1 MVRAALVA
9 LAPAA
14 LAAATAGA
22 TVASSFSPGLGH
34 AGCVKVMTSVCG
46 ADWKTK
52 HQLCV
57 DCVTAHM
64 SELEPNCTQQE
75 ALNHCD
81 NPPGSSPAPS
91 PSGDLGCVK
100 RLTSVC
106 GEGWKTNHTA
116 CVDCVT
122 DHLSDL
128 EPNCTQKKALYLCNH
143 PPGGPPGPSPSPGPS
158 HVPDPPAPPAPPAT
172 PRAGAPQPH
181 LILFVVDD
189 QGAANVGFK

>member
-81 NPPGSSPAPS
+81 NPPGSSP
-91 PSGDLGCVK
+91 
-100 RLTSVC
+100 
-106 GEGWKTNHTA
+106 
-116 CVDCVT
+116 
-122 DHLSDL
+122 
-128 EPNCTQKKALYLCNH
+128 
-143 PPGGPPGPSPSPGPS
+143 GPSPSPGPS